1 MEIDQTDEGTPGKN
15 WTLRDLAAR
24 GSLRTSI
31 GKLSGSSRIISSQK
45 DFHFY
50 NNFPEFKNPVRETGE
65 KSKNML
71 IKIGASE
78 DLLGKAV
85 MFPPDEKME
94 LDDDVAN
101 DWLENV
107 NDNIFEKFDV
117 SLDEFKKLRKK
128 EEESGV
134 RKMRVNAIDDDS
146 ESGFQMVCGK
156 KSKKFFSSLDANVE
170 EFRVKS
176 QEVRVAEK
184 VKPKV
189 PFHIPTIPRPQ
200 DEYKI
205 IVNNLNQPFEHVWL
219 DRSEDGSTFVHCLE
233 KLSVID
239 FVDKNDSTAEA
250 IKPSPIAL
258 TPFKLVEDV
267 NELRRLALKLAN
279 VKEFAVDLEHNHY
292 RSFQGLTCLMQIS
305 TRTEDFVIDT
315 LKLRVHIGPYLRSV
329 FKDPT
334 KRKVM
339 HGADRDILWLQRD
352 FSIYVCNMFD
362 TGQASRVLK
371 MERNS
376 LEYLLNH
383 FCGVAANKE
392 YQNADWRL
400 RPLPHEMI
408 AYAREDTHYLLYIY
422 DVLRQKL
429 LMSAAE
435 SENSDPPLTE
445 VYKRSYDICCQL
457 YEKELLTDNSYLY
470 IYGLQDAVLNAK
482 QLAVVSGLYEWRD
495 VVARAEDESTGYV
508 LPNRTLLELAKQMPV
523 TASKL
528 RHGLRS
534 KHPYIERNIGSV
546 VSIIKHAIRNASA
559 YEEAVEHLK
568 ARRLE
573 MVTEENSL
581 ADDSELSPPTA
592 PEVIKTTYEVEI
604 KHSYLP
610 NDRKDATSISSVQY
624 ENESH
629 VIESSN
635 ARISTNELKSAH
647 RSYERN
653 GNKKSETDGCA
664 TNVPGETLHESGHPV
679 DTPTDT
685 KLSPSA
691 AATIPTLKKPSRAF
705 EALFGNSAKRKY
717 IPDKIELQDTKLE
730 QIKSTVSLPFHI
742 FSGRDERFQS
752 SVQESSSITEVPPHM
767 EEVPTPVAV
776 SITEDVIN
784 LGDDSDK
791 EESAKGNP
799 DSASNNDINQLANNI
814 AGSASEIYDRD
825 EPMSLSDLSS
835 GFQKFFASQEQPRSS
850 EMVEKSQPSVDFE
863 PFNYAAARKQVKFGN
878 SPRTQT
884 VENEDNARNRSK
896 RAYGK
901 KSFVTIE
908 SPNVEEKTDVLPQ
921 GRRRQAFPASGNRSA
936 TFR

>member
-1 MEIDQTDEGTPGKN
+1 MEIDRTDEGAPGRTG
-15 WTLRDLAAR
+15 TLRNLAAR

-31 GKLSGSSRIISSQK
+31 GKLSGSSRILPSQK

-50 NNFPEFKNPVRETGE
+50 NNFPEFKNPVREISE
-65 KSKNML
+65 KSKNLL

-107 NDNIFEKFDV
+107 NDDIFEKFDV
-117 SLDEFKKLRKK
+117 SLEEFKRLRKN
-128 EEESGV
+128 EEESGI
-134 RKMRVNAIDDDS
+134 RKMRVNAVDDDS
-146 ESGFQMVCGK
+146 NTGFQMVYGK
-156 KSKKFFSSLDANVE
+156 KNKKKFSSLDANVE
-170 EFRVKS
+170 EFRVKN

-189 PFHIPTIPRPQ
+189 PFHVPTIPRPQ

-219 DRSEDGSTFVHCLE
+219 DRSEDGSTFVHYLE
-233 KLSVID
+233 KLSVLD
-239 FVDKNDSTAEA
+239 FVDKNDCTAEP
-250 IKPSPIAL
+250 IKPPPIEL

-267 NELRRLALKLAN
+267 NELRRLASKLSS
-279 VKEFAVDLEHNHY
+279 VEEFAVDLEHNHY

-315 LKLRVHIGPYLRSV
+315 LKLRVHIGPYLRPV

-383 FCGVAANKE
+383 YCGVAANKE

-400 RPLPHEMI
+400 RPLPREMI

-435 SENSDPPLTE
+435 SENSGPPLTE

-457 YEKELLTDNSYLY
+457 YEKELLTDDSYLY
-470 IYGLQDAVLNAK
+470 IYGLQDAELNTK

-528 RHGLRS
+528 RHVLRS
-534 KHPYIERNIGSV
+534 KHPYIEQNIASV
-546 VSIIKHAIRNASA
+546 VSVIKYAIRNASA
-559 YEEAVEHLK
+559 FEEAVERLK

-573 MVTEENSL
+573 MVSEENSL
-581 ADDSELSPPTA
+581 AANDSELSPPTA
-592 PEVIKTTYEVEI
+592 PEVIKITDEVDI

-610 NDRKDATSISSVQY
+610 NDREDATSISSVRHV
-624 ENESH
+624 NESH
-629 VIESSN
+629 VVESSN
-635 ARISTNELKSAH
+635 ATISTSELKSAH
-647 RSYERN
+647 YSYERN
-653 GNKKSETDGCA
+653 GTEKNETDGCA
-664 TNVPGETLHESGHPV
+664 ANVPRETLHESGHPV
-679 DTPTDT
+679 DTATDM
-685 KLSPSA
+685 KLSPAA
-691 AATIPTLKKPSRAF
+691 AATVPTLEKPSRAF
-705 EALFGNSAKRKY
+705 GALFGNPAKQKY
-717 IPDKIELQDTKLE
+717 NPDKIEQQDTKLE

-752 SVQESSSITEVPPHM
+752 SVQESPSITEVPPHV
-767 EEVPTPVAV
+767 EEVPVPATV
-776 SITEDVIN
+776 STTEDIIN
-784 LGDDSDK
+784 LGDDSDI
-791 EESAKGNP
+791 EESAKKNS
-799 DSASNNDINQLANNI
+799 DSASNHDINHPANNI
-814 AGSASEIYDRD
+814 AGSASEIDDGD
-825 EPMSLSDLSS
+825 EPVSLSDLSS
-835 GFQKFFASQEQPRSS
+835 SFQKFFASQEQPKCS
-850 EMVEKSQPSVDFE
+850 ETVEKFQPSRDFE
-863 PFNYAAARKQVKFGN
+863 PFNYAAAREQVKFGDVH
-878 SPRTQT
+878 RTQT
-884 VENEDNARNRSK
+884 EENKDNTRSRPK
-896 RAYGK
+896 RDGK
-901 KSFVTIE
+901 KSCVT
-908 SPNVEEKTDVLPQ
+908 VEPQNGEQKTDVLPQ

>member
-15 WTLRDLAAR
+15 WTLRNLAAK

-50 NNFPEFKNPVRETGE
+50 NNFPEFKNPVRETSE

-117 SLDEFKKLRKK
+117 SLDEFKRLRKK

-134 RKMRVNAIDDDS
+134 RKMRVNAVDDDS

-156 KSKKFFSSLDANVE
+156 RSKKFFSGLDANVE

-189 PFHIPTIPRPQ
+189 PFHIPTVPRPQ

-219 DRSEDGSTFVHCLE
+219 DRSEDGSTFVHCL
-233 KLSVID
+233 
-239 FVDKNDSTAEA
+239 
-250 IKPSPIAL
+250 
-258 TPFKLVEDV
+258 
-267 NELRRLALKLAN
+267 
-279 VKEFAVDLEHNHY
+279 VDLEHNHY

-400 RPLPHEMI
+400 RPLPREMI

-435 SENSDPPLTE
+435 SENSYPPLTE

-470 IYGLQDAVLNAK
+470 IYGLQDAELNAK

-508 LPNRTLLELAKQMPV
+508 LPNRTLLELAKQMPI

-559 YEEAVEHLK
+559 FEEAAEHLK
-568 ARRLE
+568 MRRLE

-592 PEVIKTTYEVEI
+592 PEVIKTTDEVEI

-610 NDRKDATSISSVQY
+610 NDRKDATSISLVQY
-624 ENESH
+624 VNKSH

-635 ARISTNELKSAH
+635 ARIGTNELKSAH
-647 RSYERN
+647 HSYERN

-664 TNVPGETLHESGHPV
+664 TNVPSETLHKSGHPV

-685 KLSPSA
+685 KLSPAA

-705 EALFGNSAKRKY
+705 GALFGNSAKRKY

-730 QIKSTVSLPFHI
+730 RIKSTVSLPFHI

-752 SVQESSSITEVPPHM
+752 SVQESPSITEVPPHM
-767 EEVPTPVAV
+767 EELPTPVAV
-776 SITEDVIN
+776 STTEDVIN

-799 DSASNNDINQLANNI
+799 DSASNHDINQLANNI

-825 EPMSLSDLSS
+825 EPMSLPDLSS
-835 GFQKFFASQEQPRSS
+835 SFQKFFASQEQPRSS

-878 SPRTQT
+878 SPRTET
-884 VENEDNARNRSK
+884 VENGDNARNRSK

-901 KSFVTIE
+901 KSVVTIE

>member
-1 MEIDQTDEGTPGKN
+1 MEIDRTDEGTPGR
-15 WTLRDLAAR
+15 TGALRNLAAWD
-24 GSLRTSI
+24 SLRTSI
-31 GKLSGSSRIISSQK
+31 GKLSGSSRILPSQK

-50 NNFPEFKNPVRETGE
+50 NNFPEFKNPVREISE
-65 KSKNML
+65 KSKNLL

-107 NDNIFEKFDV
+107 SDDIFEKFDA
-117 SLDEFKKLRKK
+117 SLDEFKRLRKN

-134 RKMRVNAIDDDS
+134 RKMRVNAVDDDS
-146 ESGFQMVCGK
+146 ESGFQMVYGK
-156 KSKKFFSSLDANVE
+156 KNKKKFSSLDANVE
-170 EFRVKS
+170 EFRVNS
-176 QEVRVAEK
+176 REVRVAEK

-233 KLSVID
+233 KLSVLD
-239 FVDKNDSTAEA
+239 FVDKNDSTADP
-250 IKPSPIAL
+250 IKPPPIELA
-258 TPFKLVEDV
+258 PFKLVEDV
-267 NELRRLALKLAN
+267 NELRRLASKLSS
-279 VKEFAVDLEHNHY
+279 VEEFAVDLEHNHY

-315 LKLRVHIGPYLRSV
+315 LKLRVHIGPYLRPV

-400 RPLPHEMI
+400 RPLPREMI

-457 YEKELLTDNSYLY
+457 YEKELLTDDSYLY
-470 IYGLQDAVLNAK
+470 IYGLQDAELNTR
-482 QLAVVSGLYEWRD
+482 QLAVVSGLCEWRD

-528 RHGLRS
+528 RRVLRS
-534 KHPYIERNIGSV
+534 KHPYIEQNIASV

-573 MVTEENSL
+573 MVSEENSL
-581 ADDSELSPPTA
+581 AADDSELSTPTA
-592 PEVIKTTYEVEI
+592 PEVLKTTDEVEV

-610 NDRKDATSISSVQY
+610 NDREDATSISSVQY
-624 ENESH
+624 VNESH

-635 ARISTNELKSAH
+635 ATISTNELKSAH
-647 RSYERN
+647 YSYERN
-653 GNKKSETDGCA
+653 GNEKSETDGCA
-664 TNVPGETLHESGHPV
+664 ANETLHQSGHPV
-679 DTPTDT
+679 DTPTDM
-685 KLSPSA
+685 KLSPAA
-691 AATIPTLKKPSRAF
+691 AATVPTLKKPSRAF
-705 EALFGNSAKRKY
+705 GALFGNSAKRKY
-717 IPDKIELQDTKLE
+717 NPDKIEQQDTKLE

-752 SVQESSSITEVPPHM
+752 SVQESPSITEVPPHM
-767 EEVPTPVAV
+767 EEVPAPGTV
-776 SITEDVIN
+776 STTEDIIN
-784 LGDDSDK
+784 LGDDSDI
-791 EESAKGNP
+791 EESAKGNS
-799 DSASNNDINQLANNI
+799 DSASNHDINHPANNI
-814 AGSASEIYDRD
+814 ADSASEIDDRD

-835 GFQKFFASQEQPRSS
+835 SFQKFFASQEQPKSS
-850 EMVEKSQPSVDFE
+850 EMVEKFQPSMDFE
-863 PFNYAAARKQVKFGN
+863 PFNYAAAREQVKFGDVH
-878 SPRTQT
+878 RTRT
-884 VENEDNARNRSK
+884 EENKDNTRNRSK
-896 RAYGK
+896 RGDGK
-901 KSFVTIE
+901 KSSVTIE
-908 SPNVEEKTDVLPQ
+908 SQNGEEKTDVLPQ

>member
-219 DRSEDGSTFVHCLE
+219 DRSEDGSTFVHCL
-233 KLSVID
+233 
-239 FVDKNDSTAEA
+239 
-250 IKPSPIAL
+250 
-258 TPFKLVEDV
+258 
-267 NELRRLALKLAN
+267 
-279 VKEFAVDLEHNHY
+279 VDLEHNHY